1 MNNDNDCEIDE
12 CVDCG
17 NDEFFIE
24 YGNLCEL
31 CYIQQ
36 NPQLDITINIKCN
49 TCNIQLLK
57 DQFIRICGT
66 EPRDLC
72 RECYDTEQKR
82 EEYKREEYN
91 KYYDM
96 IKNERKWVDKKPY
109 SHNIIS
115 MYLQIIDELDIEDLS
130 AEKVI
135 KKLKLDL
142 LGW

>member
-91 KYYDM
+91 KE
-96 IKNERKWVDKKPY
+96 KEENERKK
-109 SHNIIS
+109 
-115 MYLQIIDELDIEDLS
+115 
-130 AEKVI
+130 
-135 KKLKLDL
+135 
-142 LGW
+142 

>member
-17 NDEFFIE
+17 NNEFFIE

-49 TCNIQLLK
+49 ICNIQLRK
-57 DQFIRICGT
+57 DHFIRICGT
-66 EPRDLC
+66 ELC

-82 EEYKREEYN
+82 EEYN

-96 IKNERKWVDKKPY
+96 IKN
-109 SHNIIS
+109 
-115 MYLQIIDELDIEDLS
+115 L
-130 AEKVI
+130 
-135 KKLKLDL
+135 
-142 LGW
+142 